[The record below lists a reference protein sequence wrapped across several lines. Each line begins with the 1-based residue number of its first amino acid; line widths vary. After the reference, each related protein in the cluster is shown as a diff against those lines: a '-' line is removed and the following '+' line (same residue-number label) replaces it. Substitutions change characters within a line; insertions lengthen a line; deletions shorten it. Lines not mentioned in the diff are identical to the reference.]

1 MSIKVAK
8 SLVQMVIFI
17 MTFECITAV
26 FAQAESGDIHHT
38 TVQSKSSSTS
48 AFLSI
53 ISEKTEEEERSE
65 EERDKFGS
73 SIELADFSKIAIFL
87 SKVHTP
93 QVYFVPYKHRFDQP
107 SLFMLHCVFLI

>member
-1 MSIKVAK
+1 
-8 SLVQMVIFI
+8 MVILI

-26 FAQAESGDIHHT
+26 FAQAESGDVHHT
-38 TVQSKSSSTS
+38 TLRSKSSNTS

-65 EERDKFGS
+65 EERDKFC

-107 SLFMLHCVFLI
+107 SLFMLNCVFLI

>member
-1 MSIKVAK
+1 
-8 SLVQMVIFI
+8 

-26 FAQAESGDIHHT
+26 FVQAESGDIHNT
-38 TVQSKSSSTS
+38 TLHSKSSSTS

-53 ISEKTEEEERSE
+53 VSEKTEEERSE
-65 EERDKFGS
+65 EERDKFT

-93 QVYFVPYKHRFDQP
+93 QVYFVPYEHSSVQP
-107 SLFMLHCVFLI
+107 SLFMLNCAFLI